1 MFKKKPQIKPAAPLR
16 SSDRRKLADQVIQH
30 YQLSA
35 PQPEDLTPE
44 QKAEA
49 TAAHTSLRN
58 SLLPDN
64 VQSARFTTTH
74 GPDLK
79 LVSGTVYIGACNGEE
94 ARILWW
100 QIDGMMYP
108 SVYTLWRHP
117 DMVAL
122 LHTPEI
128 VVKKLQGGADLM
140 TPGLAG
146 GPSFPERA
154 KRGAVVAVASLEKP
168 SVPVAVGVCAIDV
181 CSLQKVQ
188 GERGHAVE
196 TLHWAGDDLW
206 SYSTNERPGR
216 QAPEEIEGWKRLLE
230 EQQLDEKVA
239 ETRLED
245 EDEEG
250 GVSLGGPANG
260 RSASDKVNGEQATS
274 SISNVAGIG
283 EEAREQVGVEELSQ
297 EEIDDTFR
305 KAFIYGVYHQKATQ
319 ASAPNFGL
327 VFPLTQSIV
336 MSALIQPFLP
346 AFTPEQ
352 SHQLQ
357 MKKTSWKNMKKF
369 IKTLDKQ
376 KLLRSK
382 EQNGHETVIV
392 DIDFEDRAF
401 AKFKPYPL
409 PKKETTTGVSQG
421 QGEGATGQTDADD
434 DAVGQQLRVMS
445 YYKPTSKL
453 QPLFEGAGRQLFT
466 PPEVRELVTAYI
478 EKADL
483 ISATNKRL
491 IKLDPILGNAVF
503 DGSGSLD
510 KEVLAKGTVPREALV
525 DRVLHAMSLSH
536 AIVRNGTDPST
547 VKPKS
552 GGPPKIHI
560 TLETRSGNKTV
571 TKVSG
576 MEAYQINARL
586 LADELRKTCASSTS
600 VEPLAGATKKNE
612 KEIMEVMIQ
621 GPQKAA
627 VVKALERRGV
637 QTKWVEVL
645 DKTKKKK

>member
-1 MFKKKPQIKPAAPLR
+1 
-16 SSDRRKLADQVIQH
+16 
-30 YQLSA
+30 
-35 PQPEDLTPE
+35 
-44 QKAEA
+44 
-49 TAAHTSLRN
+49 
-58 SLLPDN
+58 
-64 VQSARFTTTH
+64 
-74 GPDLK
+74 
-79 LVSGTVYIGACNGEE
+79 
-94 ARILWW
+94 
-100 QIDGMMYP
+100 
-108 SVYTLWRHP
+108 
-117 DMVAL
+117 MVAL
-122 LHTPEI
+122 LHTPEV

-146 GPSFPERA
+146 GPPFPERA

-206 SYSTNERPGR
+206 SYSTNETPGR

-230 EQQLDEKVA
+230 EQQLDDKVA
-239 ETRLED
+239 GTRLED

-250 GVSLGGPANG
+250 GVSLGGSSNG
-260 RSASDKVNGEQATS
+260 QSAPEKENGEQAAS
-274 SISNVAGIG
+274 GNSKVAGS
-283 EEAREQVGVEELSQ
+283 EKEAREQAGVEELSQ

-305 KAFIYGVYHQKATQ
+305 KAFIYGVYHHKTTQ
-319 ASAPNFGL
+319 ASAPNHGL

-352 SHQLQ
+352 SNQLQ

-382 EQNGHETVIV
+382 EQNGHETVIL
-392 DIDFEDRAF
+392 DIDFEDKAF
-401 AKFKPYPL
+401 AKFEPYPL
-409 PKKETTTGVSQG
+409 PKKEVMTAGSQG
-421 QGEGATGQTDADD
+421 QGDGATGQTDADD
-434 DAVGQQLRVMS
+434 DAVGQRLQVMS

-483 ISATNKRL
+483 ISATNRRL
-491 IKLDPILGNAVF
+491 IKLDPILGNAIF
-503 DGSGSLD
+503 YGSGSLD

-536 AIVRNGTDPST
+536 AIVRNGADPGT

-552 GGPPKIHI
+552 GGPPRIHI

-576 MEAYQINARL
+576 MEAYHINTRL